1 MNEQHPKHTLPRM
14 RTLAKAIEEIKAEDP
29 NTALTQN
36 QLRVLV
42 KSGAIPSV
50 SAGRHTLI
58 NLDLLIAYLQA
69 TLTRTAKRHSLR
81 PNMASCAALRNEKD
95 LSSSFGRH

>member
-1 MNEQHPKHTLPRM
+1 MNEQQTLPRM

-58 NLDLLIAYLQA
+58 NLDLLIAYLASDDSQRGGGRPPSTPPTYG
-69 TLTRTAKRHSLR
+69 TLRRID
-81 PNMASCAALRNEKD
+81 E
-95 LSSSFGRH
+95 

>member
-1 MNEQHPKHTLPRM
+1 MTEQKTTQTLPRM
-14 RTLAKAIEEIKAEDP
+14 RTIAKAMEEIKAEDP

-50 SAGRHTLI
+50 HAGRHTLI
-58 NLDLLIAYLQA
+58 NLDLLIAYLASDAYQNGEA
-69 TLTRTAKRHSLR
+69 AQPAPEYGKLR
-81 PNMASCAALRNEKD
+81 RIDE
-95 LSSSFGRH
+95 

>member
-1 MNEQHPKHTLPRM
+1 MNEQQAKQTLPRM

-50 SAGRHTLI
+50 HAGRHTLI
-58 NLDLLIAYLQA
+58 NLDLLIAYLASDDYQSGGG
-69 TLTRTAKRHSLR
+69 TPPSTPPTYGKLR
-81 PNMASCAALRNEKD
+81 RIDE
-95 LSSSFGRH
+95 

>member
-1 MNEQHPKHTLPRM
+1 MNEQKTLPRM

-50 SAGRHTLI
+50 HAGRHM
-58 NLDLLIAYLQA
+58 LL
-69 TLTRTAKRHSLR
+69 
-81 PNMASCAALRNEKD
+81 E
-95 LSSSFGRH
+95 

>member
-1 MNEQHPKHTLPRM
+1 MNEQQTKQTLPRM

-50 SAGRHTLI
+50 HAGRHTLI
-58 NLDLLIAYLQA
+58 NLDLLIAYIHPRAGLSTHSIPHPLA
-69 TLTRTAKRHSLR
+69 LVKR
-81 PNMASCAALRNEKD
+81 K
-95 LSSSFGRH
+95 GR

>member
-1 MNEQHPKHTLPRM
+1 MNEQQTKQTLPRM

-50 SAGRHTLI
+50 HAGRHTLI
-58 NLDLLIAYLQA
+58 NLDFLLGKRLLPERRSGAACARIWQA
-69 TLTRTAKRHSLR
+69 APH
-81 PNMASCAALRNEKD
+81 
-95 LSSSFGRH
+95 